1 MKKMKTEI
9 AGDFLIIFIFCLK
22 YLTKRSKGYVQ
33 HLYTLI
39 KYKSITVFIKNKREQ
54 TMNNKQ

>member
-39 KYKSITVFIKNKREQ
+39 KYKSITVFIKNKRE
-54 TMNNKQ
+54 